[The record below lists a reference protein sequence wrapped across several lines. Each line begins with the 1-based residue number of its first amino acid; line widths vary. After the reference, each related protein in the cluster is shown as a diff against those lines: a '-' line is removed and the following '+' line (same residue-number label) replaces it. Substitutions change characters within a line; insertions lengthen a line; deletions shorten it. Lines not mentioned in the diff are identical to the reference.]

1 MKMSKTAK
9 RLLAGTLVLAAI
21 AGGAWFWK
29 AKFGEKPPQYT
40 TEQVA
45 RGDIARVV
53 SATGTIQAVN
63 TGGATGRYVMWCSAI
78 WPSSSAGLNSS
89 TNTTVA
95 PARTDSESTQFRP

>member
-45 RGDIARVV
+45 RGDVARVV

-63 TGGATGRYVMWCSAI
+63 TVTVGSQVSGTIKRIYVDYNSQVKKGQLIAEIDPALLSAQ
-78 WPSSSAGLNSS
+78 AQQ
-89 TNTTVA
+89 A
-95 PARTDSESTQFRP
+95 